1 MKDPKERFRDF
12 NSGRANFFLVAIIT
26 CILAGA
32 VLKLTASVILPF
44 TISILLAFVM
54 RPLVAIPEKF
64 RVPRLFSILLAM
76 AVVVAG
82 LTFIG
87 AMLFSSVRGILTLYP
102 KYEDRLTEIYRYL
115 GRFFELPY
123 DEHLSFFENLWG
135 QLGIRSRVRLITL
148 SLSNTFLTFLKDAV
162 MVVIFVVFLL
172 FEAVFF
178 KEKIETAFE
187 GKQAGQIKKIT
198 TDIMKEIG
206 RYLSIKFIISLAT
219 GLIVGIALRLVG
231 LEFSVLWGIAQFI
244 LNFIPVLGSIAVGV
258 AASVFALLQFWPD
271 PGPVIAV
278 VAIMLAANMV
288 IGNVLEPKIMGDNL
302 GISPIVVLLSLLIW
316 GWLWGFAGMILAVPM
331 MVIIKIACESVPV
344 LEPISIMLGSRKAVM
359 AKKSEAQAKEAGSE
373 ENVP

>member
-1 MKDPKERFRDF
+1 
-12 NSGRANFFLVAIIT
+12 
-26 CILAGA
+26 
-32 VLKLTASVILPF
+32 
-44 TISILLAFVM
+44 M
-54 RPLVAIPEKF
+54 RPLVAIPERF
-64 RVPRLFSILLAM
+64 HISRIVSIFLAM
-76 AVVVAG
+76 AVIVAG

-87 AMLFSSVRGILTLYP
+87 AMLFSSVRAILTLYP
-102 KYEDRLTEIYRYL
+102 KYEDRLTEIYRYV
-115 GRFFELPY
+115 GRFFELSY
-123 DEHLSFFENLWG
+123 DEHLTFFENLWG

-187 GKQAGQIKKIT
+187 GKQAGQIKKIIA
-198 TDIMKEIG
+198 DIIKEIG
-206 RYLSIKFIISLAT
+206 RYLSIKFIISLVT
-219 GLIVGIALRLVG
+219 GLIVGIALRCVG
-231 LEFSVLWGIAQFI
+231 LEFAVLWGIAQFI

-278 VAIMLAANMV
+278 VTIMLGTNM
-288 IGNVLEPKIMGDNL
+288 ILGNILEPKVMGDNL

-331 MVIIKIACESVPV
+331 MVIIKIICENVQV
-344 LEPISIMLGSRKAVM
+344 LEPLSILLGSRKAVM
-359 AKKSEAQAKEAGSE
+359 AKRSEAQVKEAQAKSE
-373 ENVP
+373 EINIV

>member
-1 MKDPKERFRDF
+1 
-12 NSGRANFFLVAIIT
+12 VAIIT
-26 CILAGA
+26 VFLVGG

-54 RPLVAIPEKF
+54 RPLVAIPERF
-64 RVPRLFSILLAM
+64 RIPRFFSILLAM
-76 AVVVAG
+76 TVVVAG
-82 LTFIG
+82 LFFIG
-87 AMLFSSVRGILTLYP
+87 AMLFSSVRAILTLYP
-102 KYEDRLTEIYRYL
+102 KYEDRLTEIYRYM

-123 DEHLSFFENLWG
+123 DEHLTFFENLWG

-148 SLSNTFLTFLKDAV
+148 SLSNNFLVFLKDAI

-187 GKQAGQIKKIT
+187 GKQAGRIKKIT
-198 TDIMKEIG
+198 ADIMKEIG
-206 RYLSIKFIISLAT
+206 RYLSIKFIISLVT

-231 LEFSVLWGIAQFI
+231 LEFAVLWGIAQFI

-278 VAIMLAANMV
+278 VAIMLVVNIT
-288 IGNVLEPKIMGDNL
+288 IGNVFEPKIMGDNL
-302 GISPIVVLLSLLIW
+302 GISPIMVLLSLLIW

-331 MVIIKIACESVPV
+331 MVIIKIICESVPV
-344 LEPISIMLGSRKAVM
+344 LEPISILLGSRKAVM
-359 AKKSEAQAKEAGSE
+359 AKKSEAQAKEAQAKSE
-373 ENVP
+373 ESNIIEENEKES